1 MEENIEKIIEELIK
15 ELDIQE
21 KPQMSIKEELE
32 AILSDVKNVSNA
44 IELHKKAKEA
54 LENKQIDT
62 NYLKYIENS
71 LEDIIFNDSKFN
83 NITSKVL
90 LEIVCPEL
98 ENIENFNIK
107 KLEIQNIGSHIEEEK
122 NYIDTICMY
131 NNKFVCLF
139 KINEIN
145 PEEALKIE
153 SKKFSRDDMIEAIKG
168 QYEEGK
174 KIQMYQYDEY
184 YIGIEEDRIKVF
196 LEKKVI
202 SLVKVEET
210 VFDKI
215 KSKLSE
221 FLNKSLFSKKRYLPS
236 LELIY
241 DTNPNRFKDF
251 ECKSKVNAMSRMKT
265 LLSKERQV
273 TRQNNM

>member
-15 ELDIQE
+15 ELNVEETQAS
-21 KPQMSIKEELE
+21 KKEQLE
-32 AILSDVKNVSNA
+32 AILSDVKNISDA
-44 IELHKKAKEA
+44 IKLHTEAKTA
-54 LENKQIDT
+54 LKNEQIDS

-71 LEDIIFNDSKFN
+71 LENIIFNDSKFD
-83 NITSKVL
+83 NIISKVL
-90 LEIVCPEL
+90 LEIVCPDL
-98 ENIENFNIK
+98 EKIENFDIN
-107 KLEIQNIGSHIEEEK
+107 KLEIQNIGSHIEENK
-122 NYIDTICMY
+122 NYIDKICIY
-131 NNKFVCLF
+131 DNKFISLF

-145 PEEALKIE
+145 PEEAVKVDNR
-153 SKKFSRDDMIEAIKG
+153 KFSRNDMIEAIKG

-196 LEKKVI
+196 SEKKII

-215 KSKLSE
+215 KSKLSS
-221 FLNKSLFSKKRYLPS
+221 FLNKNLFSKKRYLPS
-236 LELIY
+236 LELVY

-251 ECKSKVNAMSRMKT
+251 ECKSKLNAMSRMKT
-265 LLSKERQV
+265 LLSKEREV
-273 TRQNNM
+273 TRQNNI